1 MRRLDLL
8 AIKVDP
14 VHHPSAM
21 IYLVM
26 DLDAIP
32 LH

>member
-1 MRRLDLL
+1 MGCLGLL

-14 VHHPSAM
+14 VHHPSTM
-21 IYLVM
+21 INFVM